1 MYSRYDTDGN
11 QILADKD
18 MKTVTINVFY
28 MFKKVSMNRKY
39 ILKNPNWTYTDKNY
53 NVWDLK
59 KYIGSNYQ

>member
-39 ILKNPNWTYTDKNY
+39 I
-53 NVWDLK
+53 
-59 KYIGSNYQ
+59 